1 MAKHDKVPRSY
12 RLERRTAAMLEQYA
26 RDEGITNTEAVE
38 RAIKHLCRV
47 GNAPAT
53 QQDIAALTEVMRA
66 GFAATQ
72 QSIEQQPIAAIEKAP
87 KQPFWK
93 RLIGGE

>member
-1 MAKHDKVPRSY
+1 MAGRERVPRSY
-12 RLERRTAAMLEQYA
+12 RLERRTVAMLEQYA
-26 RDEGITNTEAVE
+26 REEGISNTEAVE

-53 QQDIAALTEVMRA
+53 QQDVAALTEVMRA

-72 QSIEQQPIAAIEKAP
+72 QAIERQPIAAIE
-87 KQPFWK
+87 QPRKSLWR
-93 RLIGGE
+93 RLMGE